1 MRQFT
6 IVVTLAAALTGVGSV
21 PVSDLQPDLLN
32 LVSNQFRLS
41 PHDIADLEAGR
52 VVAHGLPAGAAGEV
66 ATLGAVRINV
76 QRQIFLARFRDIEN
90 FKRGPEVLEIGR
102 FSQPPTLGDLGPLTL
117 TRQDIDLQ
125 DCRVTDCDIRL
136 PAQAIARFQHEI
148 NWKRGDADGQAAALF
163 KEVLLDH
170 VRAYVSGE
178 PGRMTEYDDDKR
190 VVHPVEDFAGLMNNS
205 PYVGVLVPGLADHL
219 LHYPAQQLSGAEDF
233 LYWSKE
239 KFGLT
244 PFVTVTQVTMAP
256 PGPTS
261 SVIASKDIYSS
272 RYFDA
277 SLSVTVASDAV
288 RTPSAFYLLYV
299 NRSRANALKGVLAG
313 LRRTIVERRARSGLE
328 DQLKRLKVRLER
340 GS

>member
-1 MRQFT
+1 
-6 IVVTLAAALTGVGSV
+6 
-21 PVSDLQPDLLN
+21 
-32 LVSNQFRLS
+32 
-41 PHDIADLEAGR
+41 
-52 VVAHGLPAGAAGEV
+52 
-66 ATLGAVRINV
+66 
-76 QRQIFLARFRDIEN
+76 
-90 FKRGPEVLEIGR
+90 
-102 FSQPPTLGDLGPLTL
+102 
-117 TRQDIDLQ
+117 
-125 DCRVTDCDIRL
+125 
-136 PAQAIARFQHEI
+136 
-148 NWKRGDADGQAAALF
+148 
-163 KEVLLDH
+163 
-170 VRAYVSGE
+170 
-178 PGRMTEYDDDKR
+178 MTEYDDDKR
-190 VVHPVEDFAGLMNNS
+190 VVHPVEEFAGLMNNS